1 VGLALVAL
9 TFLAVIAL
17 VAWRGGLGSGQAG
30 GVVGGPGAGG
40 GAANVDFFPAGGS
53 DRPVATPFVSDT
65 FVDPWPDDP
74 ALASAVQ
81 AEQEGRYEDAA
92 TLYRPVAEANPA
104 QPASADARW
113 HLAVSLFDTGQ
124 YDAAIDNFAVYA
136 RTYPT
141 STQSLLA
148 AFWAGRAHLAAGR
161 PAAAEAEFRSYAAQ
175 GGPLRATALLLAA
188 DAATAQGKPTAVREL
203 LNSVLAEPTTRLDR
217 LGAWSRLAAL
227 ETASKAPD
235 KAAAWYASIAQEAHM
250 PAYRAQMRLAAGTAL
265 LAAHEQAKGEATFR
279 DLIQAQPDDPSAYQA
294 LHRLLDSDP
303 QALSAGKLGYDLA
316 CRVAY
321 AAGKYTEAIGYCE
334 SFRTVQAPGPERAGA
349 AWYTAR
355 AYQAAGNT
363 TLADSWYKGFTEVYT
378 ADARLPDVLY
388 QWAGLRAGAGDVTGA
403 LTLYDYLGQ
412 AYPQQPVGADAQ
424 DQAGVLLRKQGDL
437 AGAAE
442 RWRVAAGLPGADAV
456 TRARALF
463 WQGWVLQQQGQAD
476 AAAALWRQGAAYHT
490 FWGQRC
496 LDHLAGDTVVPRD
509 NGPTTAAQQRLTD
522 LTAPDPQQGA
532 AAAVDL
538 LDWAAGWSQPGSVA
552 PAPGDLP
559 SRLSDDPAYG
569 RAVGLAQVGLWSEAG
584 LAFDDLASTLAEEN
598 DGVALAA
605 LALQAQRARWPWLA
619 FLVAGDLQTA
629 AAAAQA
635 PAGVAD
641 LPRAAQEMLYP
652 VVWPQL
658 IGANSQ
664 EQGVDPWLLLAL
676 VRQESAYDPAARS
689 SAGAQGLTQVM
700 PDTATGIAA
709 ALHMPDFK
717 QAQLYR
723 PAISL
728 RFGAYYLKSTLTRF
742 DRNIL
747 YALAGYNAGPGNVP
761 DWAGGRVND
770 DPDLFVDNI
779 DFRETRQYVQIVYNN
794 YAIYRWL
801 YGER

>member
-1 VGLALVAL
+1 
-9 TFLAVIAL
+9 
-17 VAWRGGLGSGQAG
+17 
-30 GVVGGPGAGG
+30 
-40 GAANVDFFPAGGS
+40 
-53 DRPVATPFVSDT
+53 
-65 FVDPWPDDP
+65 
-74 ALASAVQ
+74 
-81 AEQEGRYEDAA
+81 
-92 TLYRPVAEANPA
+92 
-104 QPASADARW
+104 
-113 HLAVSLFDTGQ
+113 
-124 YDAAIDNFAVYA
+124 
-136 RTYPT
+136 
-141 STQSLLA
+141 
-148 AFWAGRAHLAAGR
+148 
-161 PAAAEAEFRSYAAQ
+161 
-175 GGPLRATALLLAA
+175 
-188 DAATAQGKPTAVREL
+188 
-203 LNSVLAEPTTRLDR
+203 
-217 LGAWSRLAAL
+217 
-227 ETASKAPD
+227 
-235 KAAAWYASIAQEAHM
+235 
-250 PAYRAQMRLAAGTAL
+250 
-265 LAAHEQAKGEATFR
+265 
-279 DLIQAQPDDPSAYQA
+279 
-294 LHRLLDSDP
+294 
-303 QALSAGKLGYDLA
+303 
-316 CRVAY
+316 
-321 AAGKYTEAIGYCE
+321 
-334 SFRTVQAPGPERAGA
+334 
-349 AWYTAR
+349 
-355 AYQAAGNT
+355 
-363 TLADSWYKGFTEVYT
+363 
-378 ADARLPDVLY
+378 
-388 QWAGLRAGAGDVTGA
+388 
-403 LTLYDYLGQ
+403 
-412 AYPQQPVGADAQ
+412 
-424 DQAGVLLRKQGDL
+424 
-437 AGAAE
+437 
-442 RWRVAAGLPGADAV
+442 
-456 TRARALF
+456 
-463 WQGWVLQQQGQAD
+463 
-476 AAAALWRQGAAYHT
+476 
-490 FWGQRC
+490 
-496 LDHLAGDTVVPRD
+496 
-509 NGPTTAAQQRLTD
+509 LTD

-723 PAISL
+723 PAVSL